1 MKGQQTMD
9 FAPISGIRAV
19 SLLNVQK
26 APDKVAP
33 RFEIEASERTRD
45 ESRST
50 KQESADRGLDAE
62 DEVPE
67 QAEIENEA
75 EPAESPSDGSF
86 DWFV

>member
-26 APDKVAP
+26 AADKVAP
-33 RFEIEASERTRD
+33 RFEIESSERTSD
-45 ESRST
+45 DSHST
-50 KQESADRGLDAE
+50 KQETADRGLDE
-62 DEVPE
+62 EEEVPE

-75 EPAESPSDGSF
+75 EPDESASDGTLN
-86 DWFV
+86 WFV

>member
-9 FAPISGIRAV
+9 FAPIAGIRAV

-33 RFEIEASERTRD
+33 RFDIEASERASD
-45 ESRST
+45 DSHST
-50 KQESADRGLDAE
+50 KQETADRGLDEEEAI
-62 DEVPE
+62 PE

-75 EPAESPSDGSF
+75 EPAENPSDGSF